1 MIMQDLRDK
10 EVVKEYYLFLYDL
23 AVEKNYSCSS
33 QLTLEERKYC
43 EKLLSNNQTR
53 KPNVLYLSLI
63 EDILEESIRRQRNT
77 KKSQN
82 GQK

>member
-10 EVVKEYYLFLYDL
+10 EVIKEYYLFLYDL
-23 AVEKNYSCSS
+23 AIEKNYSCSS

-43 EKLLSNNQTR
+43 EKLLSHNQTC
-53 KPNVLYLSLI
+53 KPNELYLSLM
-63 EDILEESIRRQRNT
+63 EDILVESIRRQRGST

-82 GQK
+82 R